1 MKRMMTAATVLLG
14 LLVALLV
21 ITVRPGSSVW
31 DLDVD
36 VGIKVFAFYVAY
48 IVWAV
53 LTVLLV
59 NVMFTLWGT
68 RKQAR
73 ADTLDAGLVARN

>member
-21 ITVRPGSSVW
+21 ITVMPGSSVW
-31 DLDVD
+31 DWNID

-48 IVWAV
+48 IVWAA

-59 NVMFTLWGT
+59 NIFFTLCGT
-68 RKQAR
+68 RGQAK
-73 ADTLDAGLVARN
+73 A

>member
-36 VGIKVFAFYVAY
+36 VGVKVFAFYVAY
-48 IVWAV
+48 IVWAA
-53 LTVLLV
+53 LTVLLA
-59 NVMFTLWGT
+59 NVVFTLWGT
-68 RKQAR
+68 RRQAK
-73 ADTLDAGLVARN
+73 A